1 MDRIHSQSPKRIV
14 ERESERENGRGR
26 GKKNATGITAKFL
39 VRRAGGAGDRAS
51 ERERGGETRK
61 ELERG
66 RKMEMEEGRWREMK
80 GRQAARDT
88 ERARTTE

>member
-1 MDRIHSQSPKRIV
+1 M
-14 ERESERENGRGR
+14 
-26 GKKNATGITAKFL
+26 
-39 VRRAGGAGDRAS
+39 RRVGGAGDRAS

>member
-1 MDRIHSQSPKRIV
+1 MK
-14 ERESERENGRGR
+14 
-26 GKKNATGITAKFL
+26 
-39 VRRAGGAGDRAS
+39 RAGGAGDRAS

>member
-14 ERESERENGRGR
+14 ERERERERER
-26 GKKNATGITAKFL
+26 KRKKNATGITAKFL

>member
-14 ERESERENGRGR
+14 ERERERERER
-26 GKKNATGITAKFL
+26 KRKKNATGITAKFL
-39 VRRAGGAGDRAS
+39 VRRAGGAGAS

-88 ERARTTE
+88 ERA